1 MKKRTIFTMILLSV
15 VLFASCGDKATSNL
29 IKELN
34 SSYTY
39 DGKEV
44 ELIGYLSPHRTSL
57 IMNGKVKLGLF
68 NSLTEQSGSQL
79 ADVFINF
86 GKEPNNIYMP
96 EKYKS
101 SEIEFYDNSGTMRNY
116 LTKFRITG
124 IVKYTKKDWEKH
136 LTEPENDPKK
146 PAFAKEMAKKS
157 VEKAKKAAEER
168 KAKTGDANDYSFEIK
183 LLTITPE

>member
-1 MKKRTIFTMILLSV
+1 MKKMTIFTMILLSV
-15 VLFASCGDKATSNL
+15 FLFTCCGDKATSNL

-44 ELIGYLSPHRTSL
+44 ELIGYLSPHRTSMV
-57 IMNGKVKLGLF
+57 MNGKIKLGLF
-68 NSLTEQSGSQL
+68 NSLTEQSGSEL
-79 ADVFINF
+79 ADVYIDF

-96 EKYKS
+96 EEYKS
-101 SEIEFYDNSGTMRNY
+101 SEIEFYDNTGTVRNY
-116 LTKFRITG
+116 LTKFKIKG
-124 IVKYTKKDWEKH
+124 IVKYTKKDWEKQ
-136 LTEPENDPKK
+136 LTVPEDDPRK
-146 PAFAKEMAKKS
+146 PAFAKEMTKKS

-168 KAKTGDANDYSFEIK
+168 KAKTGDANDYSFEIN